1 METYWRNKYR
11 KGQICSQMSHKN
23 NFKKF
28 SRGTKLSLSDEDGKD
43 KNEMKFQTLK
53 PVRKFFEN
61 TFLRGRGWKMGGGSR
76 GIRGNSG
83 AISRRQQSIRGD
95 LWKFYY

>member
-43 KNEMKFQTLK
+43 KNEKKFQTLK

-61 TFLRGRGWKMGGGSR
+61 TFLRGRGWKMGGG
-76 GIRGNSG
+76 GIT
-83 AISRRQQSIRGD
+83 
-95 LWKFYY
+95 WY

>member
-28 SRGTKLSLSDEDGKD
+28 SRGTKLSIKKD
-43 KNEMKFQTLK
+43 KNEKKFQTLK

-61 TFLRGRGWKMGGGSR
+61 TFLRGEGGGR
-76 GIRGNSG
+76 WG
-83 AISRRQQSIRGD
+83 GD
-95 LWKFYY
+95 HVVLGGTVGRSVVANRV

>member
-1 METYWRNKYR
+1 
-11 KGQICSQMSHKN
+11 MSHKN

-43 KNEMKFQTLK
+43 KNEKKFQTLK

-61 TFLRGRGWKMGGGSR
+61 TFLRGRGWKMGGGDHVVL
-76 GIRGNSG
+76 GGTVG
-83 AISRRQQSIRGD
+83 QSVVANRV
-95 LWKFYY
+95 